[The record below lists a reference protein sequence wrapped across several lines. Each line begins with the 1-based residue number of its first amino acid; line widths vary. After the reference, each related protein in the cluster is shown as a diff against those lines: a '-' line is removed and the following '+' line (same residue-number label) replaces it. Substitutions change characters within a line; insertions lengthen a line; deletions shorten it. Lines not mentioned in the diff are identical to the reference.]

1 MSKRRKLSRAH
12 LLVKALDAIV
22 GRMDLKDHRRIG
34 RDGLL
39 IICQV
44 RAVGSADL
52 NEFGA
57 RSRHDIGNAKA
68 AADLDKLAA
77 ADDDLLAC
85 GMGRQH
91 QQHRGGVVVDHKRVL
106 GTGERANQLCS
117 VLLARPARA
126 GVHAVLERAVPA
138 RDLGHGLCRR
148 LRERGAAQV
157 SMDDH
162 ARSVDGRAQARQRG
176 AVRTPLD
183 GRGQVTLRARGST
196 GANGGSLLVELGRDG
211 GMRHRVAGLPRRLH
225 NRPLCEQ
232 LVDGR
237 NGAQAG
243 AYLIGHVLA
252 IAHVRPFKR
261 NVDQSNTSAESI
273 TRYYPRAPRSFPRE
287 RRFPG

>member
-52 NEFGA
+52 DEFGA

-91 QQHRGGVVVDHKRVL
+91 QQHSGGVVVDHERVL
-106 GTGERANQLCS
+106 GTGE
-117 VLLARPARA
+117 
-126 GVHAVLERAVPA
+126 
-138 RDLGHGLCRR
+138 
-148 LRERGAAQV
+148 
-157 SMDDH
+157 
-162 ARSVDGRAQARQRG
+162 
-176 AVRTPLD
+176 
-183 GRGQVTLRARGST
+183 
-196 GANGGSLLVELGRDG
+196 
-211 GMRHRVAGLPRRLH
+211 
-225 NRPLCEQ
+225 
-232 LVDGR
+232 
-237 NGAQAG
+237 
-243 AYLIGHVLA
+243 
-252 IAHVRPFKR
+252 
-261 NVDQSNTSAESI
+261 
-273 TRYYPRAPRSFPRE
+273 
-287 RRFPG
+287 